1 MIPCVFLKPEQLTSP
16 PVVRPRL
23 DDGANS
29 GDEPPA
35 QRLRTQE
42 GDVAQQQ
49 AMVAQLESDAY
60 RAMRYLNIVQ
70 RPFYELESVFKD
82 VEGGGDVVYS
92 YRYAIQNDDGV
103 GPVGHYVDRAGA
115 IYETRLLGRTPGDR
129 LPEGVYETLWEMGIN
144 PEQPRA
150 FYGASHQNST
160 PEDVAEDSD
169 TVEVSDE
176 SSSAPEVDD
185 AQRQRVEGLRT
196 TAQLNADTVSTLRSV
211 LFDARGPR
219 PRVAS
224 ELDDER
230 RLRMQKTAND
240 LLGEAHQPLYHAY
253 DYRLGV
259 TDTYAGH
266 CFYYRGHKLTN
277 TQVAAMRHGDLIAW
291 FRRVVLIACQNAR
304 LGINAGESEWHGN
317 GADGSLRSDLLE
329 ADSEMACSLV
339 ESVLGHLKT
348 WDSTGTF
355 DPMPIE
361 SVPTVG
367 MTPGAA
373 SALWSMASLA
383 IYTGWMKPLTGGVV
397 PYDPSDDMYNVS
409 SVVLD
414 MASKL
419 HLRIPTSPSASA
431 LILRVNELKVFSD
444 TVTHKPSDV
453 EDKGAQSTPVSTLFK
468 TIALACDAVVSAH
481 LHRALTGRGQRS
493 GVARTEFPMPDNYAP
508 DPDVEMAW
516 ARV

>member
-1 MIPCVFLKPEQLTSP
+1 MMPCVFLNPEQLTSP

-29 GDEPPA
+29 DDPPA

-42 GDVAQQQ
+42 DDVAQQQ
-49 AMVAQLESDAY
+49 ATVVQLDLDAY

-70 RPFYELESVFKD
+70 RPFDELESLFKD
-82 VEGGGDVVYS
+82 VESVGDVVYS
-92 YRYAIQNDDGV
+92 YRDAIENDDGV
-103 GPVGHYVDRAGA
+103 GPVGHYMNRAKA

-129 LPEGVYETLWEMGIN
+129 LPKGVYNTLWEMDIN
-144 PEQPRA
+144 PEQPLAGDADR
-150 FYGASHQNST
+150 HQSST
-160 PEDVAEDSD
+160 PELAEDSD
-169 TVEVSDE
+169 TVEVSDD

-211 LFDARGPR
+211 LFDARR
-219 PRVAS
+219 PDLSVAGDL
-224 ELDDER
+224 ENER
-230 RLRMQKTAND
+230 RMQKTSTE

-253 DYRLGV
+253 DYRWGV
-259 TDTYAGH
+259 TNTYPGY
-266 CFYYRGHKLTN
+266 CFYYRGHNLSKA
-277 TQVAAMRHGDLIAW
+277 QVAAMRHGDLIAW
-291 FRRVVLIACQNAR
+291 FRRVVLTACQDAR

-317 GADGSLRSDLLE
+317 GSDLLE
-329 ADSEMACSLV
+329 AESEMACSLV

-348 WDSTGTF
+348 WDRTGTF

-361 SVPTVG
+361 SVLTVG
-367 MTPGAA
+367 TTPGAA

-419 HLRIPTSPSASA
+419 HLRVPTSPPA
-431 LILRVNELKVFSD
+431 LALRLRVDELKTFSD
-444 TVTHKPSDV
+444 TVRHQPSAVNDN
-453 EDKGAQSTPVSTLFK
+453 GARSTPVFTLFK
-468 TIALACDAVVSAH
+468 TVALACDAVVSAH

-493 GVARTEFPMPDNYAP
+493 GAVRTEFPMPDNYDP
-508 DPDVEMAW
+508 RPDVEMAG
-516 ARV
+516 AHA